1 MLGALAA
8 GLGPAAA
15 KPTAFVEQNW
25 LDEEFTRGCYHGFGP
40 PGVYT
45 AYGPALRAPIGRIH
59 WAGTETGV
67 HQMGSMGGAIDSGR
81 RVARE
86 LLGRAEGELDPAAT
100 TAGAARA

>member
-1 MLGALAA
+1 M
-8 GLGPAAA
+8 
-15 KPTAFVEQNW
+15 
-25 LDEEFTRGCYHGFGP
+25 DERHGFGP

-45 AYGPALRAPIGRIH
+45 AYGSALRAPIGRIH

-86 LLGRAEGELDPAAT
+86 LLARDAGEHDVRTAI
-100 TAGAARA
+100 AGAAHA